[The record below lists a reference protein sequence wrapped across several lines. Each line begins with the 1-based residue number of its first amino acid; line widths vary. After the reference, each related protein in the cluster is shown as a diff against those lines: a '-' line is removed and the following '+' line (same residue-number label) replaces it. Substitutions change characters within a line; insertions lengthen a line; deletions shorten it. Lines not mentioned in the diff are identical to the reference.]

1 VVKQSKR
8 VALVTGG
15 GRGIGRGIAECLA
28 ESGFDLAIN
37 GVRDASQ
44 VADTVAALEKLGAA
58 VVYCQGNVADA
69 ADRQTIVDAVR
80 QRFGR
85 LDVLVNNAGRAG
97 QTPFLDMTEED
108 WDRVLDTNLRGV
120 FLCCRAAAG
129 QMVRQGGGGKII
141 NITSA
146 LGIKGARNSAHYA
159 ASKGGVVA
167 LTRSLASELAPHR
180 IEVTAAGPGQ
190 TDTPMWRSM
199 YSREEQALRKQAG
212 QVQAP
217 EAFTH
222 LVLFL
227 ASEAGNGW
235 SGQVIAKGVYVPT

>member
-1 VVKQSKR
+1 MRLDGKVAIVTGSARGLGRAIALALARAGAGVVVSDVEEADAGETVRSIREAGGTAALCLADVSSAEQVR
-8 VALVTGG
+8 ALV
-15 GRGIGRGIAECLA
+15 
-28 ESGFDLAIN
+28 
-37 GVRDASQ
+37 Q
-44 VADTVAALEKLGAA
+44 HA
-58 VVYCQGNVADA
+58 VNV
-69 ADRQTIVDAVR
+69 
-80 QRFGR
+80 FGR
-85 LDVLVNNAGRAG
+85 LDVLVNNAGRTG

-129 QMVRQGGGGKII
+129 QMVRQGSGGKII
-141 NITSA
+141 NVTSA
-146 LGIKGARNSAHYA
+146 LGIKGAKNSAHYA

-167 LTRSLASELAPHR
+167 LTRSLACELAPHR
-180 IEVTAAGPGQ
+180 IEVMAAGPGQ

-199 YSREEQALRKQAG
+199 YSREEQVLRKEAG
-212 QVQAP
+212 QVQTP

>member
-1 VVKQSKR
+1 MKLDGKVAIVTGSGRGLGRAIALALASAGASVVVCDVEEAEAGETVRSIHEAGGTASLCLADVSSGEQVR
-8 VALVTGG
+8 ALV
-15 GRGIGRGIAECLA
+15 
-28 ESGFDLAIN
+28 
-37 GVRDASQ
+37 Q
-44 VADTVAALEKLGAA
+44 HA
-58 VVYCQGNVADA
+58 VNV
-69 ADRQTIVDAVR
+69 
-80 QRFGR
+80 FGR

>member
-1 VVKQSKR
+1 MKLDGKVAIVTGSGRGLGRAIARAMAGAGARVVVCDVEETDAGETVRSIHEAGGTASLCLADVSSGEQVR
-8 VALVTGG
+8 ALV
-15 GRGIGRGIAECLA
+15 
-28 ESGFDLAIN
+28 
-37 GVRDASQ
+37 Q
-44 VADTVAALEKLGAA
+44 HA
-58 VVYCQGNVADA
+58 VNV
-69 ADRQTIVDAVR
+69 
-80 QRFGR
+80 FGR
-85 LDVLVNNAGRAG
+85 LDVLVNNAGRTG
-97 QTPFLDMTEED
+97 QSPFLDMTEED

>member
-1 VVKQSKR
+1 MRLEGKVAIVTGSGRGLGRAIALALARAGARVVVSDVEEADAGETVRSIREGDGTAALCLADVSSGGQVR
-8 VALVTGG
+8 ALV
-15 GRGIGRGIAECLA
+15 
-28 ESGFDLAIN
+28 
-37 GVRDASQ
+37 Q
-44 VADTVAALEKLGAA
+44 HA
-58 VVYCQGNVADA
+58 VNV
-69 ADRQTIVDAVR
+69 
-80 QRFGR
+80 FGR
-85 LDVLVNNAGRAG
+85 LDVLVNNAGRTG

-141 NITSA
+141 NIASA
-146 LGIKGARNSAHYA
+146 LGIKGARNAAHYA

-167 LTRSLASELAPHR
+167 LTRSLACELAPHR
-180 IEVTAAGPGQ
+180 IEVMAAGPGQ

-199 YSREEQALRKQAG
+199 YSLEEQTLRKEAG
-212 QVQAP
+212 QVQTP

>member
-1 VVKQSKR
+1 MKLDGK
-8 VALVTGG
+8 VAIVTGS
-15 GRGIGRGIAECLA
+15 GRGLGRAIALALASAGASVVVCDVEEAEAGETVREIHKAGGIAELCLA
-28 ESGFDLAIN
+28 DVSSGEQ
-37 GVRDASQ
+37 VR
-44 VADTVAALEKLGAA
+44 ALVQHA
-58 VVYCQGNVADA
+58 VNV
-69 ADRQTIVDAVR
+69 
-80 QRFGR
+80 FGR

>member
-1 VVKQSKR
+1 MKLDGK
-8 VALVTGG
+8 VAIVTGS
-15 GRGIGRGIAECLA
+15 GRGLGRAIALALASAGASVVVCDVEEAEAGETVREIHKAGGIAELCLA
-28 ESGFDLAIN
+28 DVSSGEQ
-37 GVRDASQ
+37 VR
-44 VADTVAALEKLGAA
+44 ALVQHA
-58 VVYCQGNVADA
+58 VNV
-69 ADRQTIVDAVR
+69 
-80 QRFGR
+80 FGR

-129 QMVRQGGGGKII
+129 QMVRQGDGGKII
-141 NITSA
+141 NIASA
-146 LGIKGARNSAHYA
+146 LGIKGARNAAHYA

-167 LTRSLASELAPHR
+167 LTRSLACELAPHR

-212 QVQAP
+212 QVQMP
-217 EAFTH
+217 EAFTN